1 MSVERPLNRIS
12 LAQEMSESYLEYAM
26 STIIS
31 RALPDVRDGLKPVQ
45 RRILVTMNDLNLG
58 PNRKHLKCAKV
69 AGQTSGDYHPHGEQ
83 NVYPALV
90 RMAQDF
96 SMRYPLVDGQG
107 NFGCFTGDTKIK
119 LVDGTE
125 KSFAELAELDPT
137 TVFYVYSVNEQGRIV
152 IGEGRNARVTRRG
165 ARLMELTLD
174 NGATIRCTP
183 DHRFMLRDGTYRAAK
198 DLTPEDSLMP
208 GYFDTAPIKE
218 GLNEYLRVLQPAT
231 GEYEFVH
238 HLADEFNQHR
248 GVVEEVSG
256 PFVRHHAKISKRMK
270 ALWQDPDYRARMS
283 EALSD
288 VEKRELTPEEEARVA
303 QIISEKS
310 RAMWRDEA
318 KRAEIMEAISQAMSS
333 DEVRKRLS
341 EIAQRHWRNPDYR
354 AKFPEEHFSNM
365 ARALWADPA
374 TRQKHREKIAR
385 QWKDEVFRKAQ
396 REGVQHSNRRRLL
409 ENPQMMSN
417 LAAQA
422 AESLVEK
429 WADPTYKQQ
438 VMRRKIVGYGA
449 RLVAKI
455 GYENVTPAAY
465 EAYRDANWIPHLEK
479 ALQYFRG
486 WEELLEAART
496 YNHRVISKRWLEE
509 KADVY
514 DITVDKYHNFLLAS
528 GVFVH
533 NSVDGDPPAAMRYTE
548 ARLTP
553 LAMEMLADLEKE
565 TVDYRPNYDER
576 LEEPVVLPSKFPCLL
591 CNGNEGIAVGMT
603 TKIPP
608 HNLNEVVEGI
618 CAYIDNPDIT
628 NEELM
633 EYIPGPDFPTYGLI
647 LGTQGIREMYTTG
660 QGNVVMQ
667 ARAAIEPI
675 EGGRTAIIVTELP
688 YQVNK
693 ARLQEQIAE
702 LVNKRRIEGISALRD
717 ESDRNGMRLVI
728 ELRRDATP
736 HVVLNNLYK
745 HTALRASFPAVLR
758 ALVDNTPR
766 LLDLKGLIRE
776 FVEHRRQVV
785 TRRTRFELQAAEA
798 RAHILEGLLVALD
811 HIDAVIALIRSSAN
825 RTEARDRLRQEFQ
838 LSDKQA
844 QAIVEMALG
853 TLTGLER
860 QKIENEHREV
870 RATIAYLQGLLAD
883 PRKILRLIKEEEQ
896 QLARKYGDE
905 RRTVI
910 RPEEADDIR
919 IQDLIAEE
927 EMAITLTR
935 DGYAKRL
942 PLDTYRVQQRGGKGI
957 LALTKKEE
965 DVTEHLFVATTHHYL
980 LFFTDRGRVYR
991 LRAYE
996 VPQASRTAR
1005 GTPIIN
1011 LIQIEPGE
1019 QVTAVIPVPDLDQ
1032 AQGYLFFVTQYG
1044 VVKRT
1049 SLDEFRN
1056 IHRGGILAMN
1066 IPDNDALRWV
1076 RWTDGRQEIILATR
1090 DGMSI
1095 RFPETDVRPMGR
1107 NATGVRGI
1115 RLRRH
1120 DEVVACQIVDARRH
1134 ALVVSQGGYGKR
1146 TPFEEYRQQARGG
1159 IGIITYKVTAKTGS
1173 VVGLEVVD
1181 DGDELMLLTEQGVL
1195 IRIPVAPIRETGR
1208 SAQGVKL
1215 IDLAEGDWVKA
1226 VSKVVRRDEELLPE
1240 KPFRLLE
1247 VPSPSPVP
1255 AQELTE
1261 EEWEEES
1268 QAGPDLHLVE

>member
-1 MSVERPLNRIS
+1 MAVERQPNRIS

-45 RRILVTMNDLNLG
+45 RRILVVMNDLNLG

-90 RMAQDF
+90 RLAQDF

-107 NFGCFTGDTKIK
+107 NFG
-119 LVDGTE
+119 
-125 KSFAELAELDPT
+125 
-137 TVFYVYSVNEQGRIV
+137 
-152 IGEGRNARVTRRG
+152 
-165 ARLMELTLD
+165 
-174 NGATIRCTP
+174 
-183 DHRFMLRDGTYRAAK
+183 
-198 DLTPEDSLMP
+198 
-208 GYFDTAPIKE
+208 
-218 GLNEYLRVLQPAT
+218 
-231 GEYEFVH
+231 
-238 HLADEFNQHR
+238 
-248 GVVEEVSG
+248 
-256 PFVRHHAKISKRMK
+256 
-270 ALWQDPDYRARMS
+270 
-283 EALSD
+283 
-288 VEKRELTPEEEARVA
+288 
-303 QIISEKS
+303 
-310 RAMWRDEA
+310 
-318 KRAEIMEAISQAMSS
+318 
-333 DEVRKRLS
+333 
-341 EIAQRHWRNPDYR
+341 
-354 AKFPEEHFSNM
+354 
-365 ARALWADPA
+365 
-374 TRQKHREKIAR
+374 
-385 QWKDEVFRKAQ
+385 
-396 REGVQHSNRRRLL
+396 
-409 ENPQMMSN
+409 
-417 LAAQA
+417 
-422 AESLVEK
+422 
-429 WADPTYKQQ
+429 
-438 VMRRKIVGYGA
+438 
-449 RLVAKI
+449 
-455 GYENVTPAAY
+455 
-465 EAYRDANWIPHLEK
+465 
-479 ALQYFRG
+479 
-486 WEELLEAART
+486 
-496 YNHRVISKRWLEE
+496 
-509 KADVY
+509 
-514 DITVDKYHNFLLAS
+514 
-528 GVFVH
+528 
-533 NSVDGDPPAAMRYTE
+533 SVDGDPPAAMRYTE
-548 ARLTP
+548 ARMTP
-553 LAMEMLADLEKE
+553 LAVEMLADLDKE
-565 TVDYRPNYDER
+565 TVDFRPNYDER

-591 CNGNEGIAVGMT
+591 CNGSEGIAVGMT

-608 HNLNEVVEGI
+608 HNLGEVVEGI

-628 NEELM
+628 NEELI

-660 QGNVVMQ
+660 QGSITLQ
-667 ARAAIEPI
+667 ARAVIEPI

-688 YQVNK
+688 YQTNK

-745 HTALRASFPAVLR
+745 HTPLRSTFPAVLR

-776 FVEHRRQVV
+776 FVEHRRQVI
-785 TRRTRFELQAAEA
+785 TRRTRFELRAAEA

-811 HIDAVIALIRSSAN
+811 HIDAVIALIRSSSH
-825 RTEARDRLRQEFQ
+825 RSEARERLRQEFQ

-860 QKIENEHREV
+860 QKLQNEHREV
-870 RATIAYLQGLLAD
+870 KATVRYLQGLLAD
-883 PRKILRLIKEEEQ
+883 PRKILHLIKEEER
-896 QLARKYGDE
+896 QLAQKYGDE

-910 RPEEADDIR
+910 RPEEAEDIR

-927 EMAITLTR
+927 EMTIILTR

-965 DVTEHLFVATTHHYL
+965 DVTAHLFVATTHHYI

-1011 LIQIEPGE
+1011 LIQIEPDE
-1019 QVTAVIPVPDLDQ
+1019 QVTAIIPVSDLDR
-1032 AQGYLFFVTQYG
+1032 AQGYLFFATQYG
-1044 VVKRT
+1044 IVKRT

-1066 IPDNDALRWV
+1066 IPADDALKWV
-1076 RWTDGRQEIILATR
+1076 RWTDGTQEIILATR

-1095 RFPETDVRPMGR
+1095 RFHETDVRPMGR
-1107 NATGVRGI
+1107 GATGVRGI
-1115 RLRRH
+1115 RLRRN
-1120 DEVVACQIVDARRH
+1120 DEVVASQIVDARRH

-1146 TPFEEYRQQARGG
+1146 TPFDEYRRQTRGG

-1173 VVGLEVVD
+1173 VVALEVVD
-1181 DGDELMLLTEQGVL
+1181 DKDELMLLTEQGVL

-1215 IDLAEGDWVKA
+1215 IDLASGDWVKA
-1226 VSKVVRRDEELLPE
+1226 VSKIVRSDEEPTAERQL
-1240 KPFRLLE
+1240 RLLE
-1247 VPSPSPVP
+1247 VPAATMAPPEGP
-1255 AQELTE
+1255 EAEQEEDL
-1261 EEWEEES
+1261 
-1268 QAGPDLHLVE
+1268 AGPELSLVE

>member
-1 MSVERPLNRIS
+1 MSVERQTNRIS

-45 RRILVTMNDLNLG
+45 RRILVVMNDLNLA

-137 TVFYVYSVNEQGRIV
+137 AVFYVYSVNEQGRIV
-152 IGEGRNARVTRRG
+152 IGEGRNARITRRG

-183 DHRFMLRDGTYRAAK
+183 DHRFMLRDGTYRAAQ
-198 DLTPEDSLMP
+198 DLTPEDSLMA
-208 GYFDTAPIKE
+208 GYFDTAPVKE

-231 GEYEFVH
+231 GRYEFVH
-238 HLADEFNQHR
+238 HLADEFNEQK
-248 GVVEEVSG
+248 GFIQEVDG
-256 PFVRHHAKISKRMK
+256 PFVRHHKNFNRWDNRPPNIERISF
-270 ALWQDPDYRARMS
+270 L
-283 EALSD
+283 
-288 VEKRELTPEEEARVA
+288 
-303 QIISEKS
+303 
-310 RAMWRDEA
+310 
-318 KRAEIMEAISQAMSS
+318 
-333 DEVRKRLS
+333 
-341 EIAQRHWRNPDYR
+341 
-354 AKFPEEHFSNM
+354 EHCN
-365 ARALWADPA
+365 
-374 TRQKHREKIAR
+374 Q
-385 QWKDEVFRKAQ
+385 
-396 REGVQHSNRRRLL
+396 RRLL
-409 ENPQMMSN
+409 ENPRMMSD
-417 LAAQA
+417 LAARA
-422 AESLVEK
+422 AESLIEK

-438 VMRRKIVGYGA
+438 VMRRKIAGYGA
-449 RLVAKI
+449 RLLAKI
-455 GYENVTPAAY
+455 GYENVTPEAY
-465 EAYRDANWIPHLEK
+465 EAYRDANWIPCLEK
-479 ALQYFRG
+479 ALQYFRD

-496 YNHRVISKRWLEE
+496 YNHHVISKRWLEE
-509 KADVY
+509 RADVY
-514 DITVDKYHNFLLAS
+514 DITVDRYHNFLLAS

-608 HNLNEVVEGI
+608 HNLGEVVEGI

-647 LGTQGIREMYTTG
+647 LGTQGIRDMYTTG
-660 QGNVVMQ
+660 QGNVIMQ

-728 ELRRDATP
+728 ELRRDAVP

-785 TRRTRFELQAAEA
+785 TRRTRFELRAAEA
-798 RAHILEGLLVALD
+798 RAHLLQGLLVALD
-811 HIDAVIALIRSSAN
+811 HIDAVIALIRASAN
-825 RTEARDRLRQEFQ
+825 RTEARERLQQEFQ

-870 RATIAYLQGLLAD
+870 RATIAHLQGLLAD
-883 PRKILRLIKEEEQ
+883 PRRILQLIKEEER
-896 QLARKYGDE
+896 QLARRYGDE

-965 DVTEHLFVATTHHYL
+965 DVTEHLFVATTHHYI

-1019 QVTAVIPVPDLDQ
+1019 QVTAIIPVPDLDR
-1032 AQGYLFFVTQYG
+1032 AQGYLFFATQYG
-1044 VVKRT
+1044 IVKRT

-1056 IHRGGILAMN
+1056 IHRGGLLAMN

-1076 RWTDGRQEIILATR
+1076 RWTDGSQEIILATR

-1095 RFPETDVRPMGR
+1095 RFHETEVRPMGR
-1107 NATGVRGI
+1107 VATGVRGI
-1115 RLRRH
+1115 RLRRN
-1120 DEVVACQIVDARRH
+1120 DEVVASQIVDARRH

-1146 TPFEEYRQQARGG
+1146 TPFDEYRGQARGG
-1159 IGIITYKVTAKTGS
+1159 IGIITYKVTAKTGY

-1181 DGDELMLLTEQGVL
+1181 DRDELMLLTEQGVL

-1215 IDLAEGDWVKA
+1215 IDLAEGDRVKA
-1226 VSKVVRRDEELLPE
+1226 VSKVIRRDEEPPPE
-1240 KPFRLLE
+1240 KQLRLLE
-1247 VPSPSPVP
+1247 VPAESPAP

-1261 EEWEEES
+1261 EETAEEEP
-1268 QAGPDLHLVE
+1268 GRPDLSLVE